1 MSLIAQLEQLQE
13 LPDPALPAY
22 WPQTWGWGVLLA
34 LLLGLT
40 AWRLF
45 VFYRKWQAN
54 AYRRQALVE
63 LEQLLNQWQQSPQNP
78 APLRDLPGL
87 LKRAA
92 LARLGPD
99 APGLTRMS
107 GNDWQQLLQQMSPA
121 TLPATFATNLAAL
134 AYADDQSLQQQD
146 LGQLIAHC
154 RQWLETHHDPV

>member
-22 WPQTWGWGVLLA
+22 WPQTWGWGVLFA
-34 LLLGLT
+34 LLIVLI

-45 VFYRKWQAN
+45 VSYRRWHAN
-54 AYRRQALVE
+54 AYRRQALIE
-63 LEQLLNQWQQSPQNP
+63 LEQLLNQWQQSPQNL

-107 GNDWQQLLQQMSPA
+107 GKAWQHLLQQMSPA
-121 TLPATFATNLAAL
+121 TLPVTFAADLAAL
-134 AYADDQSLQQQD
+134 AYADDLSLRQQD
-146 LGQLIAHC
+146 LAQLTAHC
-154 RQWLETHHDPV
+154 RRWLETHHDPV